1 LNFEFDLECYD
12 RGLAAVLEEVVQGKL
27 KQARAVTLEDV
38 DGRRLPVR
46 LRDGAARLLSP
57 YL

>member
-1 LNFEFDLECYD
+1 
-12 RGLAAVLEEVVQGKL
+12 VQGKL
-27 KQARAVTLEDV
+27 KQARPVTLEDV

>member
-1 LNFEFDLECYD
+1 MADTAPTVNGRSGRLVRE
-12 RGLAAVLEEVVQGKL
+12 RITRSRPITLAEA
-27 KQARAVTLEDV
+27 
-38 DGRRLPVR
+38 DGRPVAVK